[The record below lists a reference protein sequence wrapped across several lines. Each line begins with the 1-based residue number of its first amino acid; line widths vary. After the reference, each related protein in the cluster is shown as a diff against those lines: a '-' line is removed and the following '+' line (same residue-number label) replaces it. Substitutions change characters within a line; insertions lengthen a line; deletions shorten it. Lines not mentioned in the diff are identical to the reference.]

1 MNRWI
6 AAITGS
12 LMLTAHLSAAEPIT
26 RLTVQPMAAPQPSM
40 RYALLPELREL
51 NSGNPAQWYVRCFQE
66 QRNFFFGKEAV
77 AERAL
82 YRSMPLAELPVDKLR
97 KYGGNAIGQADW
109 GARLDALDWQ
119 VTPRVQAEGMDLR
132 LPELAPLR
140 ILVPALQVRF
150 RGEIADRRFDDA
162 VRTAKTMF
170 ALARH
175 LGEHPTVAGNWDG
188 LIAAEQALDS
198 LAEMIQQPGCPNLY
212 WALAD
217 LPTPLVEIRKGLQGH
232 RSQVAVEL
240 KPLRDDAAMSDA
252 ELERF
257 VAQLTG
263 SIGYLREQA
272 GLPPR
277 NLRSELNARVNDADH
292 VQAARKRLLAAGNFG
307 SLQHGWASLQ
317 TMSVPPLQA
326 ILLNEKRELDRRCD
340 AETRLVALTPAQI
353 QKMIGDTATDSDG
366 LFADLLPP
374 VLPLRREQARVEQR
388 IASLRIVEAIR
399 MHAAERNGQLPAT
412 LADIAVPLPDDPFT
426 GKQFGYELD
435 GATAKLRSAQIA
447 NGPMQTEAVEIAVT
461 LRK

>member
-1 MNRWI
+1 MNRWMT
-6 AAITGS
+6 AITGS
-12 LMLTAHLSAAEPIT
+12 LMLAANLPAAEPAN

-40 RYALLPELREL
+40 RYYLLPELREM
-51 NSGNPAQWYVRCFQE
+51 NSGNPAQWYIRCFQE
-66 QRNFFFGKEAV
+66 QRNFFFSQSAV
-77 AERAL
+77 AQRAQF
-82 YRSMPLAELPVDKLR
+82 RSMPLADLAREKVR
-97 KYGGNAIGQADW
+97 NYGGNAIGQADW

-119 VTPRVQAEGMDLR
+119 VTPRVQTEGMNLR
-132 LPELAPLR
+132 FPELAPMR

-150 RGEIADRRFDDA
+150 RAEIADRQYDDA
-162 VRTAKTMF
+162 IRTAKTMF

-198 LAEMIQQPGCPNLY
+198 LEEMIQQPGCPNLY
-212 WALAD
+212 WALTD

-240 KPLRDDAAMSDA
+240 KPHRDEAAMSDA

-277 NLRSELNARVNDADH
+277 NLRSELNARANDAGQ

-307 SLQHGWASLQ
+307 SWQRGWASLQ

-326 ILLNEKRELDRRCD
+326 ILLNEKRELDRRYD

-353 QKMIGDTATDSDG
+353 QKMISDKTTDFDG

-374 VLPLRREQARVEQR
+374 VLPLRREQARLEQR
-388 IASLRIVEAIR
+388 IALFRVVEAIR
-399 MHAAERNGQLPAT
+399 MHAAEHQGQLPAT
-412 LADIAVPLPDDPFT
+412 LADIAVPLPDDPFA
-426 GKQFGYELD
+426 GRPFGYELD
-435 GATAKLRSAQIA
+435 GATAKLRSAQISS
-447 NGPMQTEAVEIAVT
+447 GPMQTDPAELAVT
-461 LRK
+461 IRK